1 MITPL
6 SRLYGE
12 LADAYK
18 AVEAAHLALSG
29 DERLP
34 VAEQREHLSQAQDA
48 VGWFRRLAG
57 AHMLAAESERI

>member
-1 MITPL
+1 MTTQL
-6 SRLYGE
+6 SRLYGD

-34 VAEQREHLSQAQDA
+34 VAEQREHLSQAHDA
-48 VGWFRRLAG
+48 LGRFRRWAG
-57 AHMLAAESERI
+57 AHMLAAESERT